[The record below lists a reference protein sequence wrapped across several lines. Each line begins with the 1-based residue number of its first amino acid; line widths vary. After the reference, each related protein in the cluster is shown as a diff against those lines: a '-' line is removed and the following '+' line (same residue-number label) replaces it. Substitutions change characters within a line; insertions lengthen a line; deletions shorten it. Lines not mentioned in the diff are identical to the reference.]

1 MLKHLFR
8 VVLLVTL
15 GFGGASF
22 PVAAAG
28 QLSTPRI
35 EEEVWGLPF
44 PLPVLA
50 YLVRPVG
57 KGPFPLVIM
66 NHGIAI
72 DPKERSFFPLIEFR
86 DAAFWFARRGYVV
99 VAPLRYGGP
108 GLDVP
113 ERGIYGPF
121 FAHIGSCDHP
131 NFKGPGLAMATFNN
145 WIIEYMAGQKLVL
158 PGKVIVVGQS
168 GGGWGAI
175 ALSSLNPPSVR
186 AIITFAAGRGGRVDG
201 KPNNNCA
208 PDKLVAA
215 TAEFGRTSRVPML
228 WIYSKNDSYFG
239 PEIAKRMHS
248 AFVAAGGNAE
258 YHMLPAF
265 GHDGHFLIDSA
276 NGVPLWAP
284 LVNRFLDEHR

>member
-1 MLKHLFR
+1 MLRHLFR
-8 VVLLVTL
+8 VALLVTL

-22 PVAAAG
+22 PVATSG
-28 QLSTPRI
+28 QLSAPRI
-35 EEEVWGLPF
+35 QEEVWGLPL

-57 KGPFPLVIM
+57 NGPFPLVIM

-99 VAPLRYGGP
+99 VAPLRYGAP
-108 GLDVP
+108 GLDVS

-121 FAHIGSCDHP
+121 FAHIGNCDRP
-131 NFKGPGLAMATFNN
+131 NFRGPGLAMARLDN
-145 WIIEYMAGQKLVL
+145 WVIEYMAGQKLVL
-158 PGKVIVVGQS
+158 PGKVVVVGQS

-186 AIITFAAGRGGRVDG
+186 AIVTFAAGRGGRVDG

-208 PDKLVAA
+208 PDKLIAA

-265 GHDGHFLIDSA
+265 GHDGHFLIDSE

-284 LVNRFLDEHR
+284 LISRFLDEHR